1 MNPVILKDVSH
12 FFDQR
17 KVLDGINLAFD
28 EKNITVILG
37 RSGSGKSTLLQMING
52 LIIPSQGYVEV
63 FGNRIDYNQVHELR
77 RSIGY
82 SVQGTGLFPHMT
94 VFQNI
99 ALLPKIVNQKIT
111 TILPRIERLMGFV
124 DLDLEFKDKY
134 PFQLSGGEQQRVG
147 ICRAMILNPKIF
159 LLDEAFGALDVMT
172 RSEIHEELL
181 ALQKEEPRTIIL
193 VTHDVSEAM
202 KLADN
207 LIILEEG
214 KVQQYAPP
222 EQITK
227 NPANK
232 NVEKFLQDYN

>member
-1 MNPVILKDVSH
+1 
-12 FFDQR
+12 
-17 KVLDGINLAFD
+17 VLDGINLAFD